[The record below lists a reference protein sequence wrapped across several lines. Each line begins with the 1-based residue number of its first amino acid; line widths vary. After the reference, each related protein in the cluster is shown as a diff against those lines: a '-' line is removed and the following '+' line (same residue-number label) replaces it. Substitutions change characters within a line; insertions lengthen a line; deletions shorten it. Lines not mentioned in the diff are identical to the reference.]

1 VSVNGKFRVLVVD
14 DEASVLITYRLILEQ
29 QGYDVVACRTW
40 REAIAAIE
48 RQDFDAVLCDYS
60 LEERHTGCEVIRAA
74 RKRNCGVPAALLTGY
89 LDKET
94 LEEAASNNTRVMFKP
109 IEIEEFLNT
118 TSRMLRR
125 SDEPNQQ
132 AGPEDNRRPQS
143 GGANGDSARG
153 TGADKR

>member
-1 VSVNGKFRVLVVD
+1 MSANRKFRVLVVD

-94 LEEAASNNTRVMFKP
+94 LEEAASYNTRVMFKP

-125 SDEPNQQ
+125 IDEPNQQ

-143 GGANGDSARG
+143 GGANGDSDRD
-153 TGADKR
+153 TGAGKR